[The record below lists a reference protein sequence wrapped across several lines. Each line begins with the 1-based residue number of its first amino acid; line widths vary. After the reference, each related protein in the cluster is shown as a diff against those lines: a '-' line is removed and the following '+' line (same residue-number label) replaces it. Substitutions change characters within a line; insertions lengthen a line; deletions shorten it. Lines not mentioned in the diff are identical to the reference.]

1 MAKATKLSLNYQGP
15 LFGSERCSRLNP
27 KLTASAF
34 VCVFITRFRW
44 SNVVICK
51 NWSHKLNRRC
61 NNFPSRFVSNYWHLF
76 PIKTT
81 SKSLMWPYKNEGT
94 CCTNKTQH
102 YPLVIVLNNYG
113 LTFKTS
119 TFKNMANTYR
129 KDVNDDPNIVHV
141 ERALRCRSHNKQHW
155 TRTNSDCLAWVTTR

>member
-1 MAKATKLSLNYQGP
+1 MFSLND
-15 LFGSERCSRLNP
+15 P
-27 KLTASAF
+27 KLTSSAF

-51 NWSHKLNRRC
+51 NWNHKLNRRC
-61 NNFPSRFVSNYWHLF
+61 NNFPSRFVSNYCNLF

-81 SKSLMWPYKNEGT
+81 SKSLRWPYKNGGT

-119 TFKNMANTYR
+119 TFKNMANTYH

-141 ERALRCRSHNKQHW
+141 ERALRCGSHNKQHW